1 MIMPP
6 GQRLLLPANPVFIW
20 SSLAVALLLNMLP
33 LGRLA
38 WMPDFLAV
46 VLLFW
51 SIHQPQRVGM
61 GAAFVFGL
69 VMDVHQTA
77 LLGQHAWSYTLLA
90 FLGVLVR
97 RRIQW
102 FKVGSQTLQLTPLF
116 IGAFLLELLVR
127 LASGGGWPGWLF
139 VLKPL
144 LCTALWPPVS
154 LLLLAPQ
161 RRAPNPDATR
171 PL

>member
-1 MIMPP
+1 MIMPA

-20 SSLAVALLLNMLP
+20 SSLAVALVLNLLP

-51 SIHQPQRVGM
+51 NIHQPQRVGI
-61 GAAFVFGL
+61 GAAFAFGL

-77 LLGQHAWSYTLLA
+77 LLGQHAWSYTMLA
-90 FLGVLVR
+90 YFASLVH
-97 RRIQW
+97 RRIHW
-102 FKVGSQTLQLTPLF
+102 FKLGSQTLQLAPLLL
-116 IGAFLLELLVR
+116 GAFLLELMIR
-127 LASGGGWPGWLF
+127 LASGGSWPGWLF

-144 LCTALWPPVS
+144 ISTALWAPVS